1 MSKVGGHCHF
11 TGKYIGAAYSIPLLK
26 YIAAKEFSAV
36 FHNGSN
42 YEYRFIVKELVE
54 EFEGQFTCLGENTEK
69 YINFLV
75 LIEKNLDKLIKEE
88 KKS

>member
-26 YIAAKEFSAV
+26 YIVAKEFSAV

-42 YEYRFIVKELVE
+42 YEYHFIVKE
-54 EFEGQFTCLGENTEK
+54 
-69 YINFLV
+69 
-75 LIEKNLDKLIKEE
+75 
-88 KKS
+88 